1 MTGFV
6 MTLRRTEWLA
16 AALIISAV
24 LLPNWAMGQ
33 SAGVSG
39 VYRLTQAGWTIIKQV
54 EKQEVRSGVSPY
66 AHLQRVV
73 SITEY
78 HLEKDGQTMICRMSY
93 DSQQDIQEEECEQS
107 QV

>member
-6 MTLRRTEWLA
+6 MTLRCTEWLA
-16 AALIISAV
+16 AALIISVA

-33 SAGVSG
+33 SAGV
-39 VYRLTQAGWTIIKQV
+39 YCLTQAGWNIVKQI

-73 SITEY
+73 SVTEY

>member
-6 MTLRRTEWLA
+6 MTLRRIEWLA
-16 AALIISAV
+16 AALIISVA

-33 SAGVSG
+33 SAGV
-39 VYRLTQAGWTIIKQV
+39 YRLTQAGWTIVKQV

-66 AHLQRVV
+66 ADLQRVV

-93 DSQQDIQEEECEQS
+93 DSQQDTQEEKCE
-107 QV
+107 

>member
-1 MTGFV
+1 MSGFV
-6 MTLRRTEWLA
+6 MTFRRTKELA
-16 AALIISAV
+16 TVVLLNAA

-33 SAGVSG
+33 SAGVHG
-39 VYRLTQAGWTIIKQV
+39 LTQAGWTIVKQV

-66 AHLQRVV
+66 ADLQRVV

-93 DSQQDIQEEECEQS
+93 DSQQDTQEEKCE
-107 QV
+107 

>member
-1 MTGFV
+1 MTFRRAKGFAV
-6 MTLRRTEWLA
+6 A
-16 AALIISAV
+16 AILTGA
-24 LLPNWAMGQ
+24 LLPSWATGQ
-33 SAGVSG
+33 SLGVHG
-39 VYRLTQAGWTIIKQV
+39 LTQAGWTIVKQI

-93 DSQQDIQEEECEQS
+93 DSQQDVQEEDCEQS

>member
-1 MTGFV
+1 MTFRRAKGF
-6 MTLRRTEWLA
+6 A
-16 AALIISAV
+16 AAAILTAA
-24 LLPNWAMGQ
+24 LLPSWATGQ
-33 SAGVSG
+33 LPGVHG
-39 VYRLTQAGWTIIKQV
+39 LTQAGWTIVKQI

-66 AHLQRVV
+66 AHLRRVV

>member
-6 MTLRRTEWLA
+6 TTLRRAEWLA
-16 AALIISAV
+16 SALIISVV
-24 LLPNWAMGQ
+24 LLPNWAMGE
-33 SAGVSG
+33 SSG
-39 VYRLTQAGWTIIKQV
+39 VYHLTQSGWTIIKQI
-54 EKQEVRSGVSPY
+54 EKQEVHSGVSPY

-73 SITEY
+73 SVTEY

>member
-1 MTGFV
+1 MTFRCAKG
-6 MTLRRTEWLA
+6 LA
-16 AALIISAV
+16 LTAILTAAL
-24 LLPNWAMGQ
+24 LPSWAMGQ
-33 SAGVSG
+33 SPGVHG
-39 VYRLTQAGWTIIKQV
+39 LTQAGWTIVKQV

-93 DSQQDIQEEECEQS
+93 DSQQDVQEEDCEQS

>member
-1 MTGFV
+1 MTF
-6 MTLRRTEWLA
+6 RRTKELA
-16 AALIISAV
+16 TVVILTAV

-33 SAGVSG
+33 LVGVHG
-39 VYRLTQAGWTIIKQV
+39 LTQAGWTIVKQA